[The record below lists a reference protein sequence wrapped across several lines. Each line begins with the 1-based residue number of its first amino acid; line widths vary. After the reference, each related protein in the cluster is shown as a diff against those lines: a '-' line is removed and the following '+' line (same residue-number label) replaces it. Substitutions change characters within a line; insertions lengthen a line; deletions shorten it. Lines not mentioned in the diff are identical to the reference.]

1 MPNYVINKI
10 IFHNLSEQEIIDRFT
25 SADENGERYFDFN
38 RIIPMPETLDICS
51 GGAQEAAKKT
61 YYGKFDPSFTSMIHP
76 KDFIGSSPFVAYAN
90 ILNHLSSVARD
101 IVNDAYSEDRSFSKN
116 EAEYILFE
124 LGGIYVS
131 NAEKYGY
138 ETWYD
143 WRINNW
149 GTKWNACVSIITDN
163 TVIFTTAWSAPGNIY
178 RRLSESGYD
187 FSVGYADENTGFNTG
202 IYESESGSLT
212 HTEFDAG
219 SKEAYEHAAELW
231 GYDLS
236 EDYFFDGTTYRYKTD
251 S

>member
-1 MPNYVINKI
+1 
-10 IFHNLSEQEIIDRFT
+10 
-25 SADENGERYFDFN
+25 
-38 RIIPMPETLDICS
+38 MPETLDICS

-90 ILNHLSSVARD
+90 ILNHLTSVARD
-101 IVNDAYSEDRSFSKN
+101 IVNDAYSEGRSFSKN

-149 GTKWNACVSIITDN
+149 GTKWNAFDSSITDN
-163 TVIFTTAWSAPGNIY
+163 TVIFTTAWSAPENIY
-178 RRLSESGYD
+178 RKLSESGCD
-187 FSVGYADENTGFNTG
+187 FSAEYADENIGFNIG
-202 IYESESGSLT
+202 VYESDDGTLT

-231 GYDLS
+231 GFDLS
-236 EDYFFDGTTYRYKTD
+236 EDYFFDGTTYRCK
-251 S
+251 